1 MRLGGLVGFTLA
13 RRGDVECSASTMQY
27 IRQFALVVCVMVF
40 CVVSTG
46 QELPTTASVPELSKN
61 PRKFDGHLVQV
72 RAWLAFGWEGD
83 NFLFDSAKP
92 APRTTTDFRTASV
105 WFYCKLDR
113 ERKVWDKIHSG
124 GPPVLGTFTGYFHF
138 VPDQKS
144 RLKDVFDPG
153 PLQLEVVGVSDLA
166 TNAKPNTFRP
176 VTPHN

>member
-1 MRLGGLVGFTLA
+1 V
-13 RRGDVECSASTMQY
+13 QQ
-27 IRQFALVVCVMVF
+27 IRQFALLACVMVF

-46 QELPTTASVPELSKN
+46 QELPTTASFPALSKN

-72 RAWLAFGWEGD
+72 RAWLVFGWEGD

-92 APRTTTDFRTASV
+92 APHKTADFRAVSV
-105 WFYCKLDR
+105 WFYCKPDR
-113 ERKVWDKIHSG
+113 ERKVWDTIQFG

-144 RLKDVFDPG
+144 RMKDVFDPG

-166 TNAKPNTFRP
+166 TNAQPNTFRP

>member
-1 MRLGGLVGFTLA
+1 MVISYKLGLGWRLAGKVTISYSILRNL
-13 RRGDVECSASTMQY
+13 
-27 IRQFALVVCVMVF
+27 
-40 CVVSTG
+40 
-46 QELPTTASVPELSKN
+46 
-61 PRKFDGHLVQV
+61 HLVQ
-72 RAWLAFGWEGD
+72 RLI
-83 NFLFDSAKP
+83 
-92 APRTTTDFRTASV
+92 FRTASV